1 MKSSAAAFNSGQSI
15 HSAKAEM
22 PARGLKTKT
31 ETNLSATGMT
41 QIANL
46 TEINVVLLKH

>member
-1 MKSSAAAFNSGQSI
+1 MKSSVAAFNSGQSI

-22 PARGLKTKT
+22 PARGWEKKQKLSCT
-31 ETNLSATGMT
+31 EVT

-46 TEINVVLLKH
+46 TEINVDLLKN